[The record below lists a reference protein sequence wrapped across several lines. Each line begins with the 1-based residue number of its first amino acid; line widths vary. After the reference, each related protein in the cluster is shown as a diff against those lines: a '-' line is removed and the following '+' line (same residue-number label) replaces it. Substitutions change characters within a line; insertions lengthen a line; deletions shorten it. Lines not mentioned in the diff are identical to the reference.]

1 MTSHKPPRR
10 PYVKNVSDHVVA
22 IILVAV
28 VLFAWWVTDVSGKV
42 VPAKPDGVYHRPYRS
57 GYERRRYDFD
67 ECGKFVGSVFVPAPC
82 L

>member
-1 MTSHKPPRR
+1 M
-10 PYVKNVSDHVVA
+10 
-22 IILVAV
+22 
-28 VLFAWWVTDVSGKV
+28 FAWWVTDVSGKV
-42 VPAKPDGVYHRPYRS
+42 FPAKPDGVYHRPYRS